1 MNELLRENNIN
12 VFLRFRPVEGFDF
25 QKKKKK
31 TVKTGEYP
39 RQKSLIKYS
48 TMLKTTLERNKN
60 EKHFLFLFFFFLYY
74 RKALSLESS
83 SVCID
88 LFDFFCLLLLM
99 LNIIIFIAKYFF
111 FTSYPV
117 ALGMDS

>member
-12 VFLRFRPVEGFDF
+12 VFLRFRPIEGFDF

-31 TVKTGEYP
+31 TVKTGEYL

-60 EKHFLFLFFFFLYY
+60 EKHFLFFFLYH

-99 LNIIIFIAKYFF
+99 LNIIIFIAGYFF
-111 FTSYPV
+111 LP
-117 ALGMDS
+117 AIR